1 MPLSIE
7 NIPLD
12 DIEDAFKGENTDM
25 EGCSSFTT
33 PAPPEIDKFRQK
45 LVDFT
50 FSLFTL
56 HFSLLVAGKSQYFE
70 CWNNL
75 WDRYNKGVDED
86 IDFRLWF
93 HDLFRP
99 SHRPYDPKETE
110 RIRRICDLAEQGKE

>member
-1 MPLSIE
+1 MEKNVKINRFLRKFGRPIM
-7 NIPLD
+7 
-12 DIEDAFKGENTDM
+12 NTEWLARPMGSQIFD
-25 EGCSSFTT
+25 
-33 PAPPEIDKFRQK
+33 
-45 LVDFT
+45 L
-50 FSLFTL
+50 FSLFYL
-56 HFSLLVAGKSQYFE
+56 ENVSCFNWGLVAGKSQYFE

-110 RIRRICDLAEQGKE
+110 LIRRICDFAEQGKE